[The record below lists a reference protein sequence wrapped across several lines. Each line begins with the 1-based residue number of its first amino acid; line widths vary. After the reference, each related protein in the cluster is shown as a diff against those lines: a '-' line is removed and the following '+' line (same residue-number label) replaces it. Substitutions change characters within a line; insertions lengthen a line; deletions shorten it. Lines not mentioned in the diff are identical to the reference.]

1 MTTINTD
8 NSVEDLVLVV
18 IVIVVVVVSSSSSSS
33 SSSNSSS
40 SSSKRSAE
48 KWEMELHMESR
59 ECLHDAGNDPGTE
72 SAGWRGEWLELMR
85 GEGIQ

>member
-1 MTTINTD
+1 MATINTD

-18 IVIVVVVVSSSSSSS
+18 IVIVVVVVSSSSS
-33 SSSNSSS
+33 NSRS

-48 KWEMELHMESR
+48 KREMELHMESR
-59 ECLHDAGNDPGTE
+59 EYSDDAGNDPGTE

-85 GEGIQ
+85 GEEIQ